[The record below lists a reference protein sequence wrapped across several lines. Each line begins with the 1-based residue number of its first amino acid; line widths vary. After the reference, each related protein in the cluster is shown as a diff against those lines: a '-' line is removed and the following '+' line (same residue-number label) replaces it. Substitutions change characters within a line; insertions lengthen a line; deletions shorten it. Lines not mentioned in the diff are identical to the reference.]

1 MKYQSCRSHYRFLSV
16 IFLTSLVLHLWLGS
30 VLAGENGI
38 VPAVSASQPGA
49 TATLVQQGVDRYKTG
64 QYRDAIVVW
73 QTALAEYR
81 RSQNQA
87 NVAIVLEN
95 LARAHQQLGETSTA
109 MTYWEQTV
117 TLHRQ
122 LGNGQQVGRI
132 LTEQAQAYSDLGQ
145 PRQAISLLCSLDN
158 PEETCSANSALHIA
172 RTYQDLP
179 TEAAALGS
187 LGEAY
192 RLMGNYNL
200 AISVLQNGLKIAD
213 KTEDSVYRAAVLNS
227 LGNAYANRA
236 QVQYRRANSA
246 IQRGD
251 RRGAERLRQIALQNN
266 SQALNAYQQ
275 SLSLAQRQN
284 DLVGQTKAVMNA
296 IPAYYR
302 AESLKA
308 ATQARQQAETLLS
321 NLPASRLKVYAAI
334 DLSHLLEPI
343 PPLNEGLSRI
353 RCLKPDLQ
361 PGAEQLLNQAIA
373 TARQIDDRRAESFAL
388 GELGHL
394 YECRQDHAQALE
406 LSRQAQLAAEQDQQS
421 KDSLYLWQ
429 WQIGRILRKQGKVE
443 QAITAYEQ
451 AIATLETIRSDIL
464 TANRDIQFDFR
475 DTVEP
480 VYRELIALKLSQEQ
494 PIQVSQK
501 SVEPQNSK
509 NLNTVLNTAD
519 SLKLAELQ
527 NYFGNDCIIT
537 AVNTP
542 DNAASTTQA
551 TAIFNTIILDDKTA
565 VIVSLPDGRK
575 KFTWIEIDR
584 QSLTEQI
591 NEFRRGLER
600 FRVAFDPTAA
610 QKIYDWLIRP
620 FAEDLQQAQ
629 VKTLVFVQDG
639 ILRTVPMAALHDGKQ
654 FLIQRYAIAATPSL
668 SLTDPG
674 AVDRD
679 TFRVLAMGLTEATV
693 IDGQAY
699 QALNNVSKEISEVRQ
714 QIPGSKQLLNEEF
727 TRDRL
732 QQEISQTI
740 YSIIHIATHGQFG
753 TDPEETFIVTGNQQ
767 KLTLNELDEVIR
779 RFTRNIEP
787 LELLTLTACE
797 TAAGDDRAALG
808 LAGVA
813 VQAGAKSA
821 LASLWRID
829 DAATAQIAIDFYSNL
844 RQPTLSKAEAL
855 RAAQI
860 ALIEGATIGDRQ
872 YTHPA
877 YWSPFI
883 LVGNWL

>member
-1 MKYQSCRSHYRFLSV
+1 MKRQFCRSRRQFLSV
-16 IFLTSLVLHLWLGS
+16 IFLTNLVLHLWLGS
-30 VLAGENGI
+30 LLAGESGL
-38 VPAVSASQPGA
+38 VVAVNASQLEA
-49 TATLVQQGVDRYKTG
+49 TAALVQQGVDRYKTG
-64 QYRDAIVVW
+64 QYREAIEVW
-73 QTALAEYR
+73 QNALKEYKS
-81 RSQNQA
+81 SQNQV

-95 LARAHQQLGETSTA
+95 LARAHQQLGETGAA
-109 MTYWEQTV
+109 MAYWEQTA
-117 TLHRQ
+117 TAHRQ
-122 LGNGQQVGRI
+122 LGNRQQVGRI

-145 PRQAISLLCSLDN
+145 PRQAISLLCN
-158 PEETCSANSALHIA
+158 VANTTQTCSSESALQIA

-192 RLMGNYNL
+192 RLMGDYNL

-213 KTEDSVYRAAVLNS
+213 KTKDSTYRAAVLNS

-246 IQRGD
+246 VQRGD
-251 RRGAERLRQIALQNN
+251 RREAEKLRQIASQDN
-266 SQALNAYQQ
+266 SQALTAYQQ
-275 SLSLAQRQN
+275 SLSLTQSQN
-284 DLVGQTKAVMNA
+284 NLVGQTKALINA

-302 AESLKA
+302 AESLEA
-308 ATQARQQAETLLS
+308 AAQARQQAEALLA

-343 PPLNEGLSRI
+343 PSQDEGLSRI
-353 RCLKPDLQ
+353 RCLQANLQ
-361 PGAEQLLNQAIA
+361 PRAEQLLNQAIA

-394 YECRQDHAQALE
+394 YECRQDETQAME

-429 WQIGRILRKQGKVE
+429 WQVGRILQKQGKVD

-451 AIATLETIRSDIL
+451 AIATLETIRTDIL

-494 PIQVSQK
+494 PIQANAK
-501 SVEPQNSK
+501 SLESDRQ

-527 NYFGNDCIIT
+527 NYFGNDCVIT

-542 DNAASTTQA
+542 DNATSNTQA
-551 TAIFNTIILDDKTA
+551 TAIFNTIILEDKTA
-565 VIVSLPDGRK
+565 VIVSLPNGEK

-600 FRVAFDPTAA
+600 FRVTFDPTSA

-639 ILRTVPMAALHDGKQ
+639 ILRTIPMAALYDGKQ
-654 FLIQRYAIAATPSL
+654 FLIQQYAIAATPSL
-668 SLTDPG
+668 SLTEPG

-679 TFRVLAMGLTEATV
+679 AFRVLAMGLTEATV

-699 QALNNVSKEISEVRQ
+699 QALDNVSKEITEVRQ

-732 QQEISQTI
+732 QTEISQTI

-753 TDPEETFIVTGNQQ
+753 TDPEETFIVTGNSQ
-767 KLTLNELDEVIR
+767 KLTLNELDQVIR
-779 RFTRNIEP
+779 RFARNNDP

-829 DAATAQIAIDFYSNL
+829 DAATAQIAIDFYTNL
-844 RQPTLSKAEAL
+844 RQPNMSKAEAL

-860 ALIEGATIGDRQ
+860 SLIEGATVDDRQ